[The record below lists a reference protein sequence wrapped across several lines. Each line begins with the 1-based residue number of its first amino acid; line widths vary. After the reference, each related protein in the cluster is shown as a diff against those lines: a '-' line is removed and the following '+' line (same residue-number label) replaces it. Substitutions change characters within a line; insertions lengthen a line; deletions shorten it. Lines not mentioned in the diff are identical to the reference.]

1 VKPAVIVLL
10 LVARGDMQ
18 QPAMAALTRAAETV
32 LGPQSH
38 IVFHEQAKA
47 LGDDEAIAL
56 ADQMRASMVVTVTWS
71 SDQSRAHV
79 HVHFAER
86 SGWLERDVSFS
97 PHDPPTERGRTLGF
111 EIATM
116 VPDMAP
122 SQAPAPPAPALSPA
136 KPEERPLVP
145 VAAHPTQWAVD
156 LNGTGAVG
164 GDATGYGIGAGA
176 RWAFMSSVFVRAGGA
191 VRFGRV
197 LPADATSTTWVP
209 AIGVGYLPEVV
220 PSRVRIGARV
230 DGLALFTELS
240 REAPAE
246 ARGRWTPGVD
256 VLAEVEVAASPVAVG
271 LAAGAEY
278 VWGST
283 NVRIGD
289 TDAATLPRLRLLTE
303 LGLRLRF

>member
-18 QPAMAALTRAAETV
+18 QPAMAALTRAAESV
-32 LGPQSH
+32 LGPESH
-38 IVFHEQAKA
+38 IVFHERQTA
-47 LGDDEAIAL
+47 LGDGDAIAL
-56 ADQMRASMVVTVTWS
+56 ADQMRASMVVSVTWS

-86 SGWLERDVSFS
+86 PGWLERDVSFS
-97 PHDPPTERGRTLGF
+97 PLDPPTERGRMLGF

-116 VPDMAP
+116 VPDLPPPAQP
-122 SQAPAPPAPALSPA
+122 PPPAPPVA

-145 VAAHPTQWAVD
+145 VAARPTAWAVD
-156 LNGTGAVG
+156 LNAAGAVG

-176 RWAFMSSVFVRAGGA
+176 RWSFVPNAFVRAGGA

-197 LPADATSTTWVP
+197 LPASATSTTWVP
-209 AIGVGYLPEVV
+209 AIGVGYVSAEPS
-220 PSRVRIGARV
+220 SRVRFGARV
-230 DGLALFTELS
+230 DGLAMFTELS
-240 REAPAE
+240 RSSPAE

-256 VLAEVEVAASPVAVG
+256 LVAELEVAASPVAVAA
-271 LAAGAEY
+271 AAGAEY
-278 VWGST
+278 ALGST
-283 NVRIGD
+283 AVRVGETD
-289 TDAATLPRLRLLTE
+289 TTTLPRLRLLAE

>member
-1 VKPAVIVLL
+1 VKQAVIVLL

-38 IVFHEQAKA
+38 IVFHEQPKA

-79 HVHFAER
+79 HVHFADR

-97 PHDPPTERGRTLGF
+97 PLDPPTERGRTLGF

-116 VPDMAP
+116 VPDLPP
-122 SQAPAPPAPALSPA
+122 SQTPPPLAAPVA
-136 KPEERPLVP
+136 KPEEPPLMP
-145 VAAHPTQWAVD
+145 VAARASAWAVD

-164 GDATGYGIGAGA
+164 GEATGYGIGAGA
-176 RWAFMSSVFVRAGGA
+176 RWSFVPSAFVRAGGA

-197 LPADATSTTWVP
+197 LPANATSTTWVP
-209 AIGVGYLPEVV
+209 AIGVGYLSAGPS
-220 PSRVRIGARV
+220 SRVRVGARA
-230 DGLALFTELS
+230 DGLAMFTELS
-240 REAPAE
+240 RSSPAE
-246 ARGRWTPGVD
+246 ARGRWTPGID
-256 VLAEVEVAASPVAVG
+256 LMAEVELAASPVAIAG
-271 LAAGAEY
+271 AIGAEY
-278 VWGST
+278 AFGST
-283 NVRIGD
+283 TVRVGE
-289 TDAATLPRLRLLTE
+289 TDATTLPRLRLMAE

>member
-1 VKPAVIVLL
+1 
-10 LVARGDMQ
+10 MQ
-18 QPAMAALTRAAETV
+18 QPAMAALTRAAESV
-32 LGPQSH
+32 LGPESH
-38 IVFHEQAKA
+38 IVFHERQRA

-56 ADQMRASMVVTVTWS
+56 ADQMRASMVVSVTWS

-86 SGWLERDVSFS
+86 PGWLERDVSFA
-97 PHDPPTERGRTLGF
+97 PLDPATERGRTLGF

-116 VPDMAP
+116 VPDVSPA
-122 SQAPAPPAPALSPA
+122 QAPPAPPPPVA

-145 VAAHPTQWAVD
+145 IAARPSAWAVD

-176 RWAFMSSVFVRAGGA
+176 RWSFVPNAFVRAGGA

-209 AIGVGYLPEVV
+209 AIGVGYVSAGAS
-220 PSRVRIGARV
+220 SRVRFGARV
-230 DGLALFTELS
+230 DGLAMFTELARTS
-240 REAPAE
+240 PAE

-256 VLAEVEVAASPVAVG
+256 LLTEIEVAASPVAITA
-271 LAAGAEY
+271 AAGAEY
-278 VWGST
+278 AFGST
-283 NVRIGD
+283 AVRLGE
-289 TDAATLPRLRLLTE
+289 TEATTLPRLRLLAE
-303 LGLRLRF
+303 LGLRLHF

>member
-1 VKPAVIVLL
+1 MKPAVIVLL

-32 LGPQSH
+32 LGPESR
-38 IVFHEQAKA
+38 IVFHEQQKA
-47 LGDDEAIAL
+47 LGDEEAIAL

-71 SDQSRAHV
+71 SDQSRAHA

-97 PHDPPTERGRTLGF
+97 PNDPPTERGRTLGF

-116 VPDMAP
+116 VPDLPP
-122 SQAPAPPAPALSPA
+122 SQGPPAQKPPPA

-145 VAAHPTQWAVD
+145 IAAHPSAWAVD
-156 LNGTGAVG
+156 LYGTGAVG

-176 RWAFMSSVFVRAGGA
+176 RWAFVSSAFVRAGGA

-197 LPADATSTTWVP
+197 LPASATSTTWLP
-209 AIGVGYLPEVV
+209 AIGVGFLPFVV
-220 PSRVRIGARV
+220 PNRVRIGARV
-230 DGLALFTELS
+230 DGLAVFTELS
-240 REAPAE
+240 RSSPAE
-246 ARGRWTPGVD
+246 AQGRWTPGVD
-256 VLAEVEVAASPVAVG
+256 LLAELEVAASPVAVSV
-271 LAAGAEY
+271 AAGAEY
-278 VWGST
+278 AWGST
-283 NVRIGD
+283 DVRVGD
-289 TDAATLPRLRLLTE
+289 TATTTLARLRAIAE